1 MKYVILIYLA
11 LTIGSL
17 IFSMVVMRMLPF
29 GKDIKIA
36 MCKTR
41 KKESNMSILL
51 QNSNAIYS
59 RKS

>member
-1 MKYVILIYLA
+1 MKYVILIYLV

-17 IFSMVVMRMLPF
+17 IFSRVVMHMLPF

-36 MCKTR
+36 MRKAR
-41 KKESNMSILL
+41 KKELNMSILL